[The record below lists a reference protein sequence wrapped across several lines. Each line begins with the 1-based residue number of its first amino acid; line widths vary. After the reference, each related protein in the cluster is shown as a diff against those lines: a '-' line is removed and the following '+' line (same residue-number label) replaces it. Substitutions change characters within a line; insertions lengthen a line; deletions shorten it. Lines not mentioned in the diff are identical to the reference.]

1 MFRTIEWL
9 DDNTVQYIDQ
19 TKLPLAVEQIT
30 TSEHERI
37 AHAIRVMEIRGA
49 PAIGAAAGMG
59 MALAALESRAKSKE
73 ELIEYL
79 TRAAATLNV
88 RPTAVNLT
96 WATNRMLQAARAG
109 PSNVADTIRLLI
121 QEAREI
127 AEEDV
132 QMCRRI
138 GENALSLIKPGWTIQ
153 TICNAGS
160 LATVYLGTV
169 GAVIRVANDK
179 YGNIKVYA
187 AETRPRQQGARL
199 TVFEFMQDGIDTTLI
214 TDGMI
219 GTVFRQGRVNC
230 CVVGA
235 DRILRTGHV
244 TNKIGTYTMAITAK
258 YHGIPF
264 YVAAPTSTVDMASG
278 PEDVVI
284 EERDPDEVRM
294 INGQYITVPT
304 AKVYNP
310 AFDIT
315 PPELISAIITDR
327 GVLRKPNEEKMKRL
341 FGSSAPRGV
350 KTSPA
355 SDQLRVDS
363 SDDREL

>member
-9 DDNTVQYIDQ
+9 DDNRVRLVDQ
-19 TKLPLAVEQIT
+19 TKLPLRVEFIET
-30 TSEHERI
+30 KSHERI
-37 AHAIRVMEIRGA
+37 AQAIKVMEIRGA

-59 MALAALESRAKSKE
+59 MALAAIESNAQTKKELLEFLE
-73 ELIEYL
+73 D
-79 TRAAATLNV
+79 AARTLNT

-96 WATNRMLQAARAG
+96 WATARMLRVARETEG
-109 PSNVADTIRLLI
+109 TVKEIVSRLI
-121 QEAREI
+121 EEAKEI

-132 QMCRRI
+132 RMCRRI
-138 GENALSLIKPGWTIQ
+138 GENALPLIKPGYTIQ

-160 LATVYLGTV
+160 LATVHLGTV
-169 GAVIRVANDK
+169 GAVIRVAHEK
-179 YGNIKVYA
+179 YGNIRVYA

-199 TVFEFMQDGIDTTLI
+199 TVFELMEDGIDTTLI

-219 GTVFRQGRVNC
+219 GTVFREGRVDC

-264 YVAAPTSTVDMASG
+264 YVAAPTSTIDMVTDVD
-278 PEDVVI
+278 DVII
-284 EERDPDEVRM
+284 EERSPDEVRM

-315 PPELISAIITDR
+315 PPDLITAIITDR
-327 GVLRKPNEEKMKRL
+327 GVIEQPDEEKMRRM
-341 FGSSAPRGV
+341 FG
-350 KTSPA
+350 
-355 SDQLRVDS
+355 
-363 SDDREL
+363 

>member
-9 DDNTVQYIDQ
+9 DDGRVQFVDQ
-19 TKLPLAVEQIT
+19 TRLPLEIKYIAT
-30 TSEHERI
+30 TSHERI
-37 AHAIRVMEIRGA
+37 ADAIRAMEIRGA

-59 MALAALESRAKSKE
+59 MALAALESNARTKD
-73 ELIEYL
+73 ELLRHLE
-79 TRAAATLNV
+79 RAATTLNM

-96 WATNRMLQAARAG
+96 WATNRMLKAARGLDGTGSEITRA
-109 PSNVADTIRLLI
+109 LI
-121 QEAREI
+121 DEAKEI

-132 QMCRRI
+132 RMCKRI
-138 GENALSLIKPGWTIQ
+138 GENALPLIKPGSTIQ

-160 LATVYLGTV
+160 LATVHLGTV
-169 GAVIRVANDK
+169 GAVVRMAHEK

-219 GTVFRQGRVNC
+219 GTVFREKRVDC

-244 TNKIGTYTMAITAK
+244 TNKIGTYTMAIVAK
-258 YHGIPF
+258 HHRIPF
-264 YVAAPTSTVDMASG
+264 YVAAPTSTIDMATR

-284 EERDPDEVRM
+284 EERHPDEVRI
-294 INGQYITVPT
+294 INGQYVTVPT

-315 PPELISAIITDR
+315 PPSFISAIITDR
-327 GVLRKPNEEKMKRL
+327 GVVRRPNEEKMKRL
-341 FGSSAPRGV
+341 F
-350 KTSPA
+350 
-355 SDQLRVDS
+355 DS
-363 SDDREL
+363 SELGRVKPSSCD

>member
-9 DDNTVQYIDQ
+9 DDTSEVRLVNQ
-19 TKLPLAVEQIT
+19 TMLPLTLEHIT
-30 TSEHERI
+30 TKSHERI
-37 AHAIRVMEIRGA
+37 AKSIKTMEIRGA

-59 MALAALESRAKSKE
+59 MALAAIESKARTIG

-79 TRAAATLNV
+79 ENAAVTLNT

-96 WATNRMLQAARAG
+96 WATARMLDAAKNAEG
-109 PSNVADTIRLLI
+109 SVDDIVQRLI
-121 QEAREI
+121 EEAKEI

-132 QMCRRI
+132 RMSRNM
-138 GENALSLIKPGWTIQ
+138 GEQALSLIKPGYTIQ

-160 LATVYLGTV
+160 LATVHLGTV
-169 GAVIRVANDK
+169 GAVVRMAHEK
-179 YGNIKVYA
+179 YDGNIKVYA

-199 TVFEFMQDGIDTTLI
+199 TVFEFMEDDIDTTLI

-219 GTVFRQGRVNC
+219 GTVFREGRVDC

-244 TNKIGTYTMAITAK
+244 INKIGTYTMAITAK
-258 YHGIPF
+258 YHNIPF
-264 YVAAPTSTVDMASG
+264 YSVVPVSTIDMVTD

-284 EERDPDEVRM
+284 EERDPDEIRI
-294 INGQYITVPT
+294 INGQYVTVPD

-310 AFDIT
+310 AFDMT
-315 PPELISAIITDR
+315 PPELVDAIITDR
-327 GVLRKPNEEKMKRL
+327 GVVKKPTEEKMRKL
-341 FGSSAPRGV
+341 F
-350 KTSPA
+350 KN
-355 SDQLRVDS
+355 D
-363 SDDREL
+363 

>member
-9 DDNTVQYIDQ
+9 DDNRVRLVDQ
-19 TKLPLAVEQIT
+19 TKLPLRVEFIET
-30 TSEHERI
+30 KSHERI
-37 AHAIRVMEIRGA
+37 AQAIKVMEIRGA

-59 MALAALESRAKSKE
+59 MALAAIESNAQTKKELLEFLE
-73 ELIEYL
+73 D
-79 TRAAATLNV
+79 AARTLNT

-96 WATNRMLQAARAG
+96 WATARMLRVARETEG
-109 PSNVADTIRLLI
+109 TVKEIVSRLVE
-121 QEAREI
+121 EAKEI
-127 AEEDV
+127 AEEDIR
-132 QMCRRI
+132 MCRRI
-138 GENALSLIKPGWTIQ
+138 GENALPLIKPGYTIQ

-160 LATVYLGTV
+160 LATVHLGTV
-169 GAVIRVANDK
+169 GAVIRVAHEK
-179 YGNIKVYA
+179 YGNIRVYA

-199 TVFEFMQDGIDTTLI
+199 TVFELMEDGIDTTLI

-219 GTVFRQGRVNC
+219 GTVFREGRVDC

-264 YVAAPTSTVDMASG
+264 YVAAPTSTIDMVTDVD
-278 PEDVVI
+278 DVII
-284 EERDPDEVRM
+284 EERSPDEVRM

-315 PPELISAIITDR
+315 PPDLITAIITDR
-327 GVLRKPNEEKMKRL
+327 GVIEQP
-341 FGSSAPRGV
+341 
-350 KTSPA
+350 
-355 SDQLRVDS
+355 
-363 SDDREL
+363 